1 MLHKVLQQV
10 PIKELELYY
19 NQIEGVLDIEAY
31 QVASEL
37 AKPFTPEFDELQ
49 LRIFDNMVYIAMIRQ
64 FIGIQPIKGN

>member
-10 PIKELELYY
+10 PIKDLELYY

-37 AKPFTPEFDELQ
+37 ATPFTPEFDELQ
-49 LRIFDNMVYIAMIRQ
+49 LRIFDNMVCVAMIRQ
-64 FIGIQPIKGN
+64 FIGTQPIKGN